1 MRAAQ
6 ANRMKLHQHEIA
18 DHSFRKLGVLTHL
31 EGHVVVDRQIGE
43 KRAELKQ
50 HAHAAAQIVDRL
62 LVKLVYELPVDSD
75 LSSCR
80 LDYPRDE
87 SQQRRLPRSAHPHD
101 GNHLT
106 AWNGHIDPGEHGSTI
121 VGEVDA

>member
-1 MRAAQ
+1 MFS
-6 ANRMKLHQHEIA
+6 NT
-18 DHSFRKLGVLTHL
+18 DHV
-31 EGHVVVDRQIGE
+31 GE
-43 KRAELKQ
+43 QRAELEQ